1 MADQVSLQI
10 TAYLT
15 RNNSERDE
23 QDDALWADL
32 QREVRELVAAKRP
45 GCHGPRFELIRA
57 EVY

>member
-32 QREVRELVAAKRP
+32 QREVRELVAAKCP

>member
-1 MADQVSLQI
+1 MADQVELHVV
-10 TAYLT
+10 AYLT

-32 QREVRELVAAKRP
+32 QREVRELVEAKCP
-45 GCHGPRFELIRA
+45 GCHGPRFETIRA

>member
-1 MADQVSLQI
+1 MADQVELHVV
-10 TAYLT
+10 AYLT

-32 QREVRELVAAKRP
+32 RREVAELVAAKCP
-45 GCHGPRFELIRA
+45 DCHGPRFELIRA